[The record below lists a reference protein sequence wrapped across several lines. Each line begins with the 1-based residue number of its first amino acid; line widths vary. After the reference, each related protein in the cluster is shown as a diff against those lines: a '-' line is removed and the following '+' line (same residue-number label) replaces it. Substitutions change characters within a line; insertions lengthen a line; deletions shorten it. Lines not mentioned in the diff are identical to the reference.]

1 MSSQQ
6 NINNNNRGRYVNRG
20 IPSVNDPLLYDE
32 NPMSKDR
39 QKFLIICVFDFALA
53 TLLWL
58 LSTVTKDRQKFL
70 IICVFDFALATLLWL
85 LSTVTKG
92 DDWPKIFMQEINL
105 FEKHFLQ
112 TSLFDIII
120 VVFLRMIVL
129 LICFAWLRLDHWL
142 PVAITT
148 TITTIYII
156 IKILFFFNK
165 DNGALPQYL
174 MIIGSFIIAWIELW
188 LLPFR
193 VLAHERSND
202 IVSIETPPTEA
213 TLRSND
219 IVSIETPP
227 TEATLVRS
235 IHEEDFRSAV
245 EYSTD
250 EESRPPVR
258 SATPLSKQYI
268 KLSSEMRNECFN
280 IAERTEA
287 NAREIYNEIDTWK
300 QLNSVPE
307 VRYSDRLNSFY
318 IKKLYHCLPKSLF
331 IAMWK
336 ENIAWNTQAKSSQ
349 ILLPLDSET
358 ELVRSISQPAMN
370 GYIASRDFIDI
381 KKVNFD
387 KESNTYFCT
396 YSSVGPTISQKV
408 PTIDGLV

>member
-1 MSSQQ
+1 
-6 NINNNNRGRYVNRG
+6 
-20 IPSVNDPLLYDE
+20 
-32 NPMSKDR
+32 
-39 QKFLIICVFDFALA
+39 
-53 TLLWL
+53 
-58 LSTVTKDRQKFL
+58 
-70 IICVFDFALATLLWL
+70 
-85 LSTVTKG
+85 
-92 DDWPKIFMQEINL
+92 MQEINL

-213 TLRSND
+213 TL
-219 IVSIETPP
+219 
-227 TEATLVRS
+227 VRS

-245 EYSTD
+245 EYSTGKFYYFYDHKILQALASED

-318 IKKLYHCLPKSLF
+318 IKKVYHCLPKSLF

-370 GYIASRDFIDI
+370 GYIASRF
-381 KKVNFD
+381 V
-387 KESNTYFCT
+387 
-396 YSSVGPTISQKV
+396 
-408 PTIDGLV
+408 

>member
-1 MSSQQ
+1 MTSRQ
-6 NINNNNRGRYVNRG
+6 NNNNVNINNRGRNVIRG

-32 NPMSKDR
+32 NPMS
-39 QKFLIICVFDFALA
+39 
-53 TLLWL
+53 
-58 LSTVTKDRQKFL
+58 KDRQKFL

-120 VVFLRMIVL
+120 VVFL
-129 LICFAWLRLDHWL
+129 H
-142 PVAITT
+142 
-148 TITTIYII
+148 
-156 IKILFFFNK
+156 
-165 DNGALPQYL
+165 NGALPQYL
-174 MIIGSFIIAWIELW
+174 MIIGSFVIAWIELW

-213 TLRSND
+213 TL
-219 IVSIETPP
+219 
-227 TEATLVRS
+227 VRS
-235 IHEEDFRSAV
+235 IHEDDFRSAV
-245 EYSTD
+245 EYSSASDD
-250 EESRPPVR
+250 EESRPPLR
-258 SATPLSKQYI
+258 TPASLTKQYI

-280 IAERTEA
+280 IAKITET
-287 NAREIYNEIDTWK
+287 NAREIYNEIENWK
-300 QLNSVPE
+300 HLNSVPE
-307 VRYSDRLNSFY
+307 VRYSDKLNSFY
-318 IKKLYHCLPKSLF
+318 IKKEYHCLPKSLF

-349 ILLPLDSET
+349 ILLPLDNET

-387 KESNTYFCT
+387 KETNTYFCT

-408 PTIDGLV
+408 PTIDGLVRGINGVNIIRISPTENGSLLEYIMNTDVKVRVPRMAMRGAQKSFLIGYVDSLEKYITQNSTKYP

>member
-1 MSSQQ
+1 MS
-6 NINNNNRGRYVNRG
+6 
-20 IPSVNDPLLYDE
+20 
-32 NPMSKDR
+32 
-39 QKFLIICVFDFALA
+39 
-53 TLLWL
+53 
-58 LSTVTKDRQKFL
+58 KDRQKFL

-213 TLRSND
+213 TL
-219 IVSIETPP
+219 
-227 TEATLVRS
+227 VRS
-235 IHEEDFRSAV
+235 IHEDDFRSAV
-245 EYSTD
+245 EYSSASED
-250 EESRPPVR
+250 EESRPPLR
-258 SATPLSKQYI
+258 SPASLSKQYI
-268 KLSSEMRNECFN
+268 KLSSEMRNECFH
-280 IAERTEA
+280 IAKNTET
-287 NAREIYNEIDTWK
+287 NAREIYNEINDWK

-307 VRYSDRLNSFY
+307 VRYSERLNSFY
-318 IKKLYHCLPKSLF
+318 IKKEYHCLPKSLF

-349 ILLPLDSET
+349 ILLPLDNET
-358 ELVRSISQPAMN
+358 ELARSISQPAMN
-370 GYIASRDFIDI
+370 GYIASRF
-381 KKVNFD
+381 
-387 KESNTYFCT
+387 Y
-396 YSSVGPTISQKV
+396 
-408 PTIDGLV
+408 